1 MTSSSTE
8 IIAPPDSAPIPRS
21 AFGPA
26 LNSQGYHIG
35 RVERNLYWV
44 TDGVYQSAFRTS
56 RDGVVLLDAQPT
68 SGHNLQRAVDEI
80 AAADGVS
87 NKVTHLFYSHHHRDH
102 AGRPRSR
109 QKVVRN
115 GHEETRR
122 LLRCGTT
129 IPRELLCNSDW
140 NGSQWRLQPEE
151 QLK

>member
-1 MTSSSTE
+1 
-8 IIAPPDSAPIPRS
+8 
-21 AFGPA
+21 
-26 LNSQGYHIG
+26 
-35 RVERNLYWV
+35 
-44 TDGVYQSAFRTS
+44 
-56 RDGVVLLDAQPT
+56 VLLNAQPT

-87 NKVTHLFYSHHHRDH
+87 KKVTH
-102 AGRPRSR
+102 P
-109 QKVVRN
+109 
-115 GHEETRR
+115 TRR